1 MIKNIYINF
10 LLKSIFKPIITLFY
24 QFALPSKY
32 NGTKNE
38 KDDFYPIENFKK
50 EQSLKSYKHFKKYFS
65 NSILI
70 NDKLGS
76 LISKEKAM
84 RKIREFSIKRSIL
97 NDINQEKLYLEFGV
111 HSGKSIN
118 YLSKFLKTKIYG
130 FDSFTGLKE
139 DWLGTK
145 NPIGSMDLK
154 GQVPKVRSN
163 VEIIKGEVEDTLENF
178 LMEKK
183 GKINFVHMDM
193 DVYKSSKFVLQK
205 IKPFLSSGCI
215 ILFDELYNFA
225 GWEQGEYKALIE
237 VFEEN
242 EYKYLAFTNFE
253 KVTIQI
259 I

>member
-1 MIKNIYINF
+1 MIKNFYIKF
-10 LLKSIFKPIITLFY
+10 ILKSFFRPVIVLFY
-24 QFALPSKY
+24 QYALPSIY
-32 NGTKNE
+32 TGTKNN
-38 KDDFYPIENFKK
+38 DDEFYPIENYKK
-50 EQSLKSYKHFKKYFS
+50 EQSLKSYNHFKKHFS

-70 NDKLGS
+70 NDKLGT
-76 LISKEKAM
+76 LISKQKAM
-84 RKIREFSIKRSIL
+84 NKIREFSIKRSIL
-97 NDINQEKLYLEFGV
+97 NDRNQENLYLEFGV

-154 GQVPKVRSN
+154 GQIPKVRSN
-163 VEIIKGEVEDTLENF
+163 VEIIKGEVEDTLEKF
-178 LMEKK
+178 LTEKK
-183 GKINFVHMDM
+183 TKINFVHMDM
-193 DVYKSSKFVLQK
+193 DVYKSTKYVLQK
-205 IKPFLSSGCI
+205 IKPFLNSGCI

-225 GWEQGEYKALIE
+225 GWEEGEYKALIE
-237 VFEEN
+237 VFKDD